1 MAVSH
6 FLFSQWCFEDYDSL
20 FNIDWLLSSEA
31 DWLVDMLF
39 IKFPVA
45 FEEFQNS
52 EQFQDII
59 LALVKSSSA
68 TAFKMEP
75 INFFFFF

>member
-1 MAVSH
+1 
-6 FLFSQWCFEDYDSL
+6 
-20 FNIDWLLSSEA
+20 
-31 DWLVDMLF
+31 MLF

-75 INFFFFF
+75 INFFFFFNIAPFIGLAILTFYTNTVL

>member
-1 MAVSH
+1 
-6 FLFSQWCFEDYDSL
+6 
-20 FNIDWLLSSEA
+20 
-31 DWLVDMLF
+31 MLF

-75 INFFFFF
+75 INLFFFFFNIAPFIGLAILTFYTNTVL